1 MEYLENELWILAAGF
16 VEHNDLILILW
27 QFAIASSGVL

>member
-1 MEYLENELWILAAGF
+1 MEYLENELWVLGAGF
-16 VEHNDLILILW
+16 VEPNDLNLILW